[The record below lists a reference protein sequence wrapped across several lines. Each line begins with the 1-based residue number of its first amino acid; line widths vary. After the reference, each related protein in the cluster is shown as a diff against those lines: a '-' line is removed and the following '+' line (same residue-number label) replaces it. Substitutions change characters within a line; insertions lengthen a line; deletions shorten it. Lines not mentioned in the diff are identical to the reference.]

1 MGSRILL
8 RGSTFDQDFYF
19 NTYITFLMPTGHFSR
34 PFTFQLEEQQR
45 SIPKCSIYCISLI
58 SGAQLTVQDLILH
71 YTSYLDEG
79 PGKSIPKYSVQKH
92 GHSFGLR
99 CLVQGLWQFLGEDRP
114 SRLGPKAWPSAY
126 SSILSQFMKIFLL
139 HFPIHCTTRRT
150 ELMLS
155 KLREGQNM

>member
-1 MGSRILL
+1 MNWIHGLL
-8 RGSTFDQDFYF
+8 HCNNLYF
-19 NTYITFLMPTGHFSR
+19 SIGGNG
-34 PFTFQLEEQQR
+34 QEQQR

-79 PGKSIPKYSVQKH
+79 PGKSIPRYSVQKH

-126 SSILSQFMKIFLL
+126 SSILSQFMKIFLHLL

-150 ELMLS
+150 GLMLS
-155 KLREGQNM
+155 TLREGQNRKGYFQNFSCISSVEI